1 MDINTLRHSA
11 SHIMA
16 QAVKELFPGAKL
28 GIGPSIEDG
37 FYYDFDLDRAF
48 SQDDIIK
55 IEERMRDITKRD
67 IKFERQELKKE
78 QALKLFRDLG
88 EGYKLE
94 LISEIADEVLSVY
107 KQRDFMDLCRGP
119 HIERSSDLKA
129 FKLLNSCGAYWK
141 GDEHNKMLQRI
152 YGTAFFS
159 QEELDKHLYLLE
171 EAKKRDHRKLGKELD
186 LFSIQDEIGPGL
198 VLWHPKGAIVRKI
211 IEDFWKEEHIKRG
224 YKLIYTPH
232 IARLDLWKRSGHLE
246 FYKDYMYSPIEIEEK
261 KFLIKPMNCPS
272 HILIYKS
279 QLRSYRDLPIRLA
292 ELGTVYRYEK
302 SGVLHGLMRVRGF
315 TQDDA
320 HIFSTEEQLEEEILS
335 IIELVVFM
343 LKTFGF
349 SEYEVFI
356 STRPEKFVGTLE
368 NWERAER
375 ALKNALDNA
384 PVKLKYN
391 IDPGEGVFY
400 GPKIDIKIKDVLGR
414 PWQCTT
420 IQVDFNLPSRF
431 GVSYIAEDGKERTP
445 IMVHRAILGSFERF
459 FGILIEHYAGAF
471 PLWLSPAQVIIIP
484 ISQKHHAYALELKR
498 RIDKENIR
506 SEVDLRNEKMEHKI
520 REAQLNKI
528 PYMAIA
534 GDREIAQGE
543 VSVRSRQKQNE
554 GASKVEEF
562 IDRLKKEIDLK
573 S

>member
-1 MDINTLRHSA
+1 
-11 SHIMA
+11 MA